1 MAGLT
6 NKQKKE
12 WAQLLYTR
20 ENLTQKEIAARVG
33 VSEVTMSKWVN
44 AGKWDELKASIT
56 ITKEEQLKNLYHQL
70 AEINR
75 NISDR
80 EQGKR
85 YATPSESDT
94 ISKLANA
101 IEKMETDV
109 GLADI
114 IATFRK
120 FLEWLRTFDL
130 KQAQALT
137 PLFDSFVKSRI
148 K

>member
-1 MAGLT
+1 
-6 NKQKKE
+6 
-12 WAQLLYTR
+12 
-20 ENLTQKEIAARVG
+20 
-33 VSEVTMSKWVN
+33 
-44 AGKWDELKASIT
+44 
-56 ITKEEQLKNLYHQL
+56 
-70 AEINR
+70 
-75 NISDR
+75 
-80 EQGKR
+80 
-85 YATPSESDT
+85 
-94 ISKLANA
+94 
-101 IEKMETDV
+101 METDV